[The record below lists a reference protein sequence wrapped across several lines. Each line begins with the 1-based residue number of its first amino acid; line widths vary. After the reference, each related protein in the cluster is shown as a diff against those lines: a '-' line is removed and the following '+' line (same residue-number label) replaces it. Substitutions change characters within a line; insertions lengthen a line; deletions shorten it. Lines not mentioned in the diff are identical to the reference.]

1 MVCLD
6 LQVSPHPL
14 YPILFYNAMPDSLYD
29 FIIVGGG
36 LAGCALAS
44 RLHQGASNA
53 RILILEAGPD
63 ASSDPMTEPPLAC
76 FALHKSDLDWNYAT
90 APQQHLDG
98 ATRYAAAGK
107 ALGGGSV
114 INYGT
119 WTKGSSSDYDRWAQ
133 VVGDERWNYENL
145 LPFMKR
151 TEKHFASATD
161 DVAEALEHGHYGPV
175 QTASVTSSSSER
187 AYPLRDAQLQAW
199 KTSGVDRI
207 ADANSGSPL
216 GVAELVENWRDGK
229 RQITSSTYPMSG
241 IDMKTNT
248 VVQKVLSSKA
258 SGKLTATGVQLTDG
272 SEFHCN
278 HSVILSCGAYRTPQ
292 LLMLS
297 GIGPSSILSS
307 HSITPLLDQP
317 HVGTQFHDHLDVSL
331 CFRLKHPEQG
341 LSAGSPLW
349 TSPSYNLGL
358 PCDWLVTTHLTHP
371 SIRSALR
378 KDGIPETDLHNHYL
392 LQPTTPHIETI
403 VVYAPAGAPLVNTH
417 VPMDGKAIGAVIV
430 NLEPTSRGSI
440 SISSNKVEDPPVI
453 DPNYN
458 ATYVDQVMLRE
469 GVRQVV
475 KFMYDT
481 PQMKDV
487 VSAGLPPVGMP
498 DLTLGSSDEEIDE
511 RIRKTGQTTFHP
523 GGGCAMGKVVDAEC
537 KVMGVEGL
545 RVVDASVLPVP
556 IGAHY
561 QVPVY
566 AVGERVAEMILRELK
581 A

>member
-1 MVCLD
+1 MMLD
-6 LQVSPHPL
+6 PQ
-14 YPILFYNAMPDSLYD
+14 YD

-44 RLHQGASNA
+44 RLYQGSPGI
-53 RILILEAGPD
+53 RVLIVEAGPD
-63 ASSDPMTEPPLAC
+63 AASNPMTEAPLAC
-76 FALHKSDLDWNYAT
+76 FALHKSNLDWNYST
-90 APQQHLDG
+90 SPQNHLDG
-98 ATRYAAAGK
+98 QTRYAAAGK

-119 WTKGSSSDYDRWAQ
+119 WTKGSAHDYDRWAQ
-133 VVGDERWNYENL
+133 AVGDERWNYENL

-151 TEKHFASATD
+151 TERHFVSATD
-161 DVAEALEHGHYGPV
+161 DVAEAMDHGHHGPIH
-175 QTASVTSSSSER
+175 TASVTSSSPER
-187 AYPLRDAQLQAW
+187 IYPLRDAQLQAW
-199 KTSGVDRI
+199 KTLGVDRI

-241 IDMKTNT
+241 IDVKTNS
-248 VVQKVLSSKA
+248 VVQKVLTSNA
-258 SGKLTATGVQLTDG
+258 SGKLTATGIQLTNG
-272 SEFHCN
+272 TEIHCS

-297 GIGPSSILSS
+297 GIGPSSLLSS
-307 HSITPLLDQP
+307 HSIKTLLDQP

-331 CFRLKHPEQG
+331 CFSLKHPEHG
-341 LSAGSPLW
+341 LSIGTPLW
-349 TSPSYNLGL
+349 TSPSYYLGL

-378 KDGIPETDLHNHYL
+378 QDGIPETDLHHHYL

-403 VVYAPAGAPLVNTH
+403 FVYAPAGAPLANTH
-417 VPMDGKAIGAVIV
+417 VPMDGTAIGVIIM
-430 NLEPTSRGSI
+430 NLQPTSRGSI
-440 SISSNKVEDPPVI
+440 SISSNKVEDAPVI

-458 ATYVDQVMLRE
+458 ATHVDRVMLRE
-469 GVRQVV
+469 GVRQVL
-475 KFMYDT
+475 KLMYDT

-487 VSAGLPPVGMP
+487 ASSGLPPNGMP
-498 DLTLGSSDEEIDE
+498 DLTLESRDEEIDE
-511 RIRKTGQTTFHP
+511 RVRKTGQTLFHP

-537 KVMGVEGL
+537 KVVGVEGL

-561 QVPVY
+561 QVPMY
-566 AVGERVAEMILRELK
+566 AIAERVAEMILGELK

>member
-1 MVCLD
+1 
-6 LQVSPHPL
+6 
-14 YPILFYNAMPDSLYD
+14 MPDSLYD

-44 RLHQGASNA
+44 RLHQGASYA

-119 WTKGSSSDYDRWAQ
+119 WTKGSSHDYNRWAQ

-161 DVAEALEHGHYGPV
+161 DVAEASEHGHYGPI

-187 AYPLRDAQLQAW
+187 VYPLRDAQLQAW
-199 KTSGVDRI
+199 KTTGVDRI

-241 IDMKTNT
+241 IDIKTNT
-248 VVQKVLSSKA
+248 VVQKVLSLEGLWQTHSHRRPA
-258 SGKLTATGVQLTDG
+258 HRRIRVPLQPLCHPLPAAPTALLN
-272 SEFHCN
+272 S
-278 HSVILSCGAYRTPQ
+278 SCSAVSALPPFSRATPSQ
-292 LLMLS
+292 
-297 GIGPSSILSS
+297 
-307 HSITPLLDQP
+307 PLLDQP
-317 HVGTQFHDHLDVSL
+317 YVGTQFHDHLDVSL
-331 CFRLKHPEQG
+331 CFRLKHPERG

-417 VPMDGKAIGAVIV
+417 VPMDGTAIGAVIV
-430 NLEPTSRGSI
+430 NLQPTSRGSI

-469 GVRQVV
+469 GVRQVL

-511 RIRKTGQTTFHP
+511 RIRKTGQTIFHP